1 MANMHRCTQARIYAN
16 IYMENNIKIL
26 NTMKKLNEL
35 QSYLTRL
42 RGLMLTLIILCSIG
56 VGNAW
61 GAATLTGKVVYSC
74 TPVVS
79 VASESTYNNYSGDV
93 ARNAATDLTASAHWE
108 INCCSNNGR
117 MGANNNNSAKMKL
130 SQGSY
135 SWASAIATAIG
146 KGTTDTYVDAAVC
159 TTALSNVGKFAF
171 SGGSSTPS
179 NMWLCYSTDNW
190 KTATAIALTVGTTGN
205 VTFDATIS
213 SAKYAFVF
221 YHTTYT
227 YVTPTFTFYEGQTA
241 PATAHTVT
249 YMDDLSSDTETSV
262 GGGITLPDRVG
273 CTDYVFEGWTA
284 SWTEEQDEWTTTA
297 PTILPTDETYYPT
310 SDVNLYPVYS
320 QVVQG
325 AGFERYEKVTS
336 APSIWTGQ
344 YLITGSVSTTT
355 YTANGTITDNR
366 LKTATLT
373 PSTTEYASYEVT
385 LTRIGETSYYYLQL
399 SNGTYLGS
407 SASNSTDFTTS
418 NQTPDA
424 NNFKWSISTSSI
436 QNIGNNTR
444 YIKLKNDN
452 TYDFR
457 CYTSSNGNAPSLW
470 RRVEE
475 EDSKKYISVPNC
487 CSDPGLA
494 YGTASVTK
502 TFGEGVFTNTL
513 TNSHSVAVTYA
524 LSNVSPAGCVSIN
537 TSTGQ
542 VTIKGAGSATITAS
556 SAAQTVSSD
565 SYCADEASYTLTVN
579 KANIT
584 PTLTY
589 SPASVAVGED
599 SSTPTVGGNPGSGG
613 VTYAITSATPAGC
626 ATIDA
631 GTGVVSGVA
640 VGSVT
645 VTATVAETTNYNGG
659 SATAN
664 VTITAAAYFPQNKT
678 LFFEAKTLGESAWK
692 DGAQCKAWFRD
703 CNSGCGEAP
712 WTYWQTDGDSNKK
725 YYAVVIPS
733 TGNYPYVTIQRF
745 SDYTGNTQWGEGGA
759 QTYSTGGGS
768 NVIKSTCASGECLSW
783 SPTSMQIYLRG
794 DITNDDWASNIGEMT
809 DQNGGIWSY
818 TYTNYSSSGS
828 TLAFKLYT
836 NYNTWIGH
844 TSSNNNATLDGMND
858 GSTYNITATYN
869 IVDHSLVMSKTFVK
883 GTVHFDLQGHGS
895 AISDLTN
902 VAANSKISAPTV
914 PTDAN
919 YIFGGWYKEPACTN
933 AWDFTNDVV
942 TETMTL
948 YAKWY
953 QVTLAVKDE
962 DGTTLSGDGKPT
974 LTRSGASLTATE
986 AGNYVFKDIQL
997 TSGTGTLSSTSS
1009 TTPTITSVSSNITVT
1024 ATFWKPITVT
1034 KGTGTGAST
1043 FTISATTVARGGSV
1057 TVTCAPDA
1065 SHKNPWTLTITPNDG
1080 ATYTASGSESSTTIS
1095 NITKNITV
1103 DLAYAAKTP
1112 YSLTFS
1118 TKSGYGSPSG
1128 GKIDETNLSFNA
1140 SGTVTTPLLEGQTLT
1155 FPSVSSFAADEC
1167 STTFEGW
1174 STDPNC
1180 STAPTIKSGDELV
1193 LSGDPTTRTY
1203 YAVYSQTEEGGSGDE
1218 FDPTGD
1224 VDGDYYITNSDKS
1237 YYMSHSNPSVSQY
1250 DATIAASK
1258 SASTNLF
1265 HISKIASGDNAGK
1278 FIISFDVSG
1287 TTNYV
1292 RVYRQSV
1299 NGSWKYY
1306 VNHTP
1311 TAAEATALII
1321 QATAREGATGTFEA
1335 TYDNTRA
1342 LMYRNNDGTHSFR
1355 NYALN
1360 NASTTGYSLLEFE
1373 PAASK
1378 TYTTNPTC
1386 AETYTVTLTGGEGA
1400 SVDVA
1405 GGNVKYNG
1413 GTAARFAENDAV
1425 SILATPTTGYSFSG
1439 WTITKEHGGSV
1450 TPASSA
1456 ASTTFT
1462 MPADNVTV
1470 TATFSPILVS
1480 SLKLR
1485 AQQTGQSDKTGSDLT
1500 MNCYPKEG
1508 QTGGND
1514 PLNHTLN
1521 VAFYE
1526 VLPAD
1531 ALDKTYTWSVRVKA
1545 SGAVDW
1551 TNVDFTGNVLN
1562 TNDIINS
1569 YNKNTGNLQIKA
1581 TEGTAEI
1588 KITANDAS
1596 GVSAKVTITVAKV
1609 SVTSISVDPTSMNVY
1624 AGQKKP
1630 VTITFAPL
1638 NASNKAYKTGS
1649 YSYVT
1654 IRSSG
1659 SNPFYIE
1666 GNETEV
1672 VRNET
1677 VTVTSDDGS
1686 KTATVA
1692 VTVNPL
1698 PKATFVDIVQNK
1710 TDFVGVPSTGIL
1722 SSTVDEGG
1730 LTVTTTKNTPTH
1742 ADVAKPATG
1751 NNCEKEHLHLVGW
1764 ILKDWADENPD
1775 ATSAQIAAA
1784 GAGYFY
1790 TAGAEIDLVAKDG
1803 KTFYA
1808 VWAKEVTTP

>member
-1 MANMHRCTQARIYAN
+1 
-16 IYMENNIKIL
+16 
-26 NTMKKLNEL
+26 MKKLNEL

-42 RGLMLTLIILCSIG
+42 RGLMLTLIVLFSWG
-56 VGNAW
+56 SVNVW
-61 GAATLTGKVVYSC
+61 GAEGDTHDFAQSLSQLLNNNASISSINIAAQSY
-74 TPVVS
+74 PVKEVIIS
-79 VASESTYNNYSGDV
+79 FRYNNTITNAVTMEVIVGGNSWGTAYSEGTKTNYTT
-93 ARNAATDLTASAHWE
+93 RSFTD
-108 INCCSNNGR
+108 
-117 MGANNNNSAKMKL
+117 
-130 SQGSY
+130 
-135 SWASAIATAIG
+135 
-146 KGTTDTYVDAAVC
+146 DA
-159 TTALSNVGKFAF
+159 
-171 SGGSSTPS
+171 
-179 NMWLCYSTDNW
+179 
-190 KTATAIALTVGTTGN
+190 TTGAIVIN
-205 VTFDATIS
+205 FTNNTGS
-213 SAKYAFVF
+213 GTG
-221 YHTTYT
+221 HG
-227 YVTPTFTFYEGQTA
+227 TFYVNNVRLVEGA
-241 PATAHTVT
+241 ASDPHTVT
-249 YMDDLSSDTETSV
+249 LMDTGETLTESSAGAGV
-262 GGGITLPDRVG
+262 TLPSRAG
-273 CTDYVFEGWTA
+273 CTGYTFAGWTA
-284 SWTEEQDEWTTTA
+284 SWNTAQTTWTTTA
-297 PTILPTDETYYPT
+297 PTIINAGAYSPT
-310 SDVNLYPVYS
+310 SDISLYPVYTKTEGGGS
-320 QVVQG
+320 NTVTFTPGTETG
-325 AGFERYEKVTS
+325 ATSVTKS
-336 APSIWTGQ
+336 GVTCTMTTMNNASYYQIYADQSGTISVSSGNITGISFTCTASGTSKYGPGNASFDVGTFTYSGSNGSWTGEAN
-344 YLITGSVSTTT
+344 SVT
-355 YTANGTITDNR
+355 
-366 LKTATLT
+366 
-373 PSTTEYASYEVT
+373 
-385 LTRIGETSYYYLQL
+385 
-399 SNGTYLGS
+399 
-407 SASNSTDFTTS
+407 
-418 NQTPDA
+418 
-424 NNFKWSISTSSI
+424 ISTSVQIRMSALSV
-436 QNIGNNTR
+436 TCSASST
-444 YIKLKNDN
+444 
-452 TYDFR
+452 TY
-457 CYTSSNGNAPSLW
+457 
-470 RRVEE
+470 
-475 EDSKKYISVPNC
+475 YISVPNC

-502 TFGEGVFTNTL
+502 TYGDPAFTNTL

-542 VTIKGAGSATITAS
+542 VTINGAGSATITAS
-556 SAAQTVSSD
+556 SAAQTVSSV
-565 SYCADEASYTLTVN
+565 SYCADEASYTLIVN
-579 KANIT
+579 KANIS

-599 SSTPTVGGNPGSGG
+599 SSAPTVGGNPGSGS

-645 VTATVAETTNYNGG
+645 VTATVAATDNYNGG
-659 SATAN
+659 TATAN

-794 DITNDDWASNIGEMT
+794 DITNDDWTSNIGELT

-933 AWDFTNDVV
+933 AWDFANDVV

-953 QVTLAVKDE
+953 QVTLVVKDE

-1057 TVTCAPDA
+1057 TITCAPDA

-1174 STDPNC
+1174 STEPNC

-1203 YAVYSQTEEGGSGDE
+1203 YAVYSQTEEGGGDD
-1218 FDPTGD
+1218 FDPSED
-1224 VDGDYYITNSDKS
+1224 VDGDFYITEKNKGYYATNTIAENVISTVTNKDNASKYHIESATVSGNRRFILSTLVNTTTKYLVMETTGSGKDKQ
-1237 YYMSHSNPSVSQY
+1237 NTLTTTETKN
-1250 DATIAASK
+1250 DAT
-1258 SASTNLF
+1258 
-1265 HISKIASGDNAGK
+1265 K
-1278 FIISFDVSG
+1278 FEI
-1287 TTNYV
+1287 T
-1292 RVYRQSV
+1292 
-1299 NGSWKYY
+1299 
-1306 VNHTP
+1306 
-1311 TAAEATALII
+1311 
-1321 QATAREGATGTFEA
+1321 EGAVGTNGTWQVGYNE
-1335 TYDNTRA
+1335 TRG
-1342 LMYRNNDGTHSFR
+1342 LMYRTYTPSGQSTVYRFG
-1355 NYALN
+1355 NYAFS

-1400 SVDVA
+1400 SVDVT

-1425 SILATPTTGYSFSG
+1425 SILATPNTGYSFSG

-1456 ASTTFT
+1456 ANTTFT

-1480 SLKLR
+1480 TLKLR

-1545 SGAVDW
+1545 SGAADW

-1588 KITANDAS
+1588 KITANDGS
-1596 GVSAKVTITVAKV
+1596 GVNAKVTITVANV
-1609 SVTSISVDPTSMNVY
+1609 SVTSVSVDPTSMNVY
-1624 AGQKKP
+1624 AGQKQP

-1638 NASNKAYKTGS
+1638 NATDKAYTTGS

-1666 GNETEV
+1666 GNATDV

-1677 VTVTSDDGS
+1677 VTVTSHDGS

-1722 SSTVDEGG
+1722 SSTVNEGG

-1790 TAGAEIDLVAKDG
+1790 AAGSEIDLVAKDG

>member
-1 MANMHRCTQARIYAN
+1 MKNSIFNAVCKTRYLALLVVLILTCGNVWGAENDPHAYSFLTSLDENWSVSPSTNNFYSTYGANWLRNNNATMPTFTFTPSYSVKKVRIQVRQSNKTGGTTIAVSIGGTTVGSTTAVSGTSQYNMDFSASSSLSGEVRIVCTNTSGSGSSKGTFYVASITLTEGASATTYDVHWNINGVTEVTTNTSGKPTVPLDAKTAAEEYSCNGKVFMGWTSQTVSGSAPSDLFTTQAGSAISGETTYDA
-16 IYMENNIKIL
+16 
-26 NTMKKLNEL
+26 
-35 QSYLTRL
+35 
-42 RGLMLTLIILCSIG
+42 
-56 VGNAW
+56 VF
-61 GAATLTGKVVYSC
+61 ATLVSEEER
-74 TPVVS
+74 TP
-79 VASESTYNNYSGDV
+79 
-93 ARNAATDLTASAHWE
+93 AT
-108 INCCSNNGR
+108 
-117 MGANNNNSAKMKL
+117 L
-130 SQGSY
+130 SFSY
-135 SWASAIATAIG
+135 SSHANWTLYQANDRTSYYLLQ
-146 KGTTDTYVDAAVC
+146 KNCYVESPTISD
-159 TTALSNVGKFAF
+159 LSTVTSVVLGVGKFSNKGAGEVS
-171 SGGSSTPS
+171 SGNTSYGTFAIPGSTSSNTVTLNPSPCPLSGSGKIRITNTDGTTYDANSPSGTRLYTVTINYATVTPAVYSDYSTTCCTPLGTINGSINLTQLATPDPTKLKATWTMNAETGIASYTLEVYDSSDNLVKTVNNYTSGAEITGLTPCTEYYVKLYTVSSGSPYCDGGLIGTSSSATTNGYTLSVTKTNVTMSSGSEPANICANVSATYAASSGYNLPSTITVTNAGAENTGWTWDSSTGV
-179 NMWLCYSTDNW
+179 
-190 KTATAIALTVGTTGN
+190 LTINKASVTGN
-205 VTFDATIS
+205 VT
-213 SAKYAFVF
+213 
-221 YHTTYT
+221 
-227 YVTPTFTFYEGQTA
+227 
-241 PATAHTVT
+241 
-249 YMDDLSSDTETSV
+249 
-262 GGGITLPDRVG
+262 
-273 CTDYVFEGWTA
+273 
-284 SWTEEQDEWTTTA
+284 
-297 PTILPTDETYYPT
+297 
-310 SDVNLYPVYS
+310 
-320 QVVQG
+320 
-325 AGFERYEKVTS
+325 
-336 APSIWTGQ
+336 
-344 YLITGSVSTTT
+344 
-355 YTANGTITDNR
+355 
-366 LKTATLT
+366 
-373 PSTTEYASYEVT
+373 
-385 LTRIGETSYYYLQL
+385 
-399 SNGTYLGS
+399 
-407 SASNSTDFTTS
+407 
-418 NQTPDA
+418 
-424 NNFKWSISTSSI
+424 
-436 QNIGNNTR
+436 
-444 YIKLKNDN
+444 
-452 TYDFR
+452 
-457 CYTSSNGNAPSLW
+457 
-470 RRVEE
+470 
-475 EDSKKYISVPNC
+475 
-487 CSDPGLA
+487 
-494 YGTASVTK
+494 
-502 TFGEGVFTNTL
+502 
-513 TNSHSVAVTYA
+513 
-524 LSNVSPAGCVSIN
+524 
-537 TSTGQ
+537 
-542 VTIKGAGSATITAS
+542 
-556 SAAQTVSSD
+556 
-565 SYCADEASYTLTVN
+565 
-579 KANIT
+579 
-584 PTLTY
+584 
-589 SPASVAVGED
+589 
-599 SSTPTVGGNPGSGG
+599 
-613 VTYAITSATPAGC
+613 
-626 ATIDA
+626 
-631 GTGVVSGVA
+631 
-640 VGSVT
+640 
-645 VTATVAETTNYNGG
+645 
-659 SATAN
+659 
-664 VTITAAAYFPQNKT
+664 VTITGEAQSYFPNNKT
-678 LFFEAKTLGESAWK
+678 LFFEAKTKEESAWK
-692 DGAQCKAWFRD
+692 DNAQCKAWFRD

-914 PTDAN
+914 PTDEN
-919 YIFGGWYKEPACTN
+919 YIFGGWYKEPGCTN

-986 AGNYVFKDIQL
+986 AGNYVFKDIQV

-1174 STDPNC
+1174 STEPNC

-1203 YAVYSQTEEGGSGDE
+1203 YAVYSQTEEGGGDD
-1218 FDPTGD
+1218 FDPSED
-1224 VDGDYYITNSDKS
+1224 VDGDFYITEKNKG
-1237 YYMSHSNPSVSQY
+1237 YYATNTIAENVISTVTNKDNASKYHIESVIVSGDRRFILSTLVNTTTKYLVMETTGSGQSKQNTLTTTETKN
-1250 DATIAASK
+1250 DAT
-1258 SASTNLF
+1258 
-1265 HISKIASGDNAGK
+1265 K
-1278 FIISFDVSG
+1278 FEI
-1287 TTNYV
+1287 T
-1292 RVYRQSV
+1292 
-1299 NGSWKYY
+1299 
-1306 VNHTP
+1306 
-1311 TAAEATALII
+1311 
-1321 QATAREGATGTFEA
+1321 EGAEGTNG
-1335 TYDNTRA
+1335 TWQVGYNGTRG
-1342 LMYRNNDGTHSFR
+1342 LMYRTYTPSGQSTVYRFG
-1355 NYALN
+1355 NYAFS
-1360 NASTTGYSLLEFE
+1360 NASSTGYSLLEFE

-1386 AETYTVTLTGGEGA
+1386 TETFTVTLTGGEGA
-1400 SVDVA
+1400 SVDVT

-1425 SILATPTTGYSFSG
+1425 SISATPSTGYSFSG
-1439 WTITKEHGGSV
+1439 WTITKEGGGSV

-1514 PLNHTLN
+1514 PLSHTLN

-1531 ALDKTYTWSVRVKA
+1531 ALDKTYTWSVRVKV
-1545 SGAVDW
+1545 SGAADW
-1551 TNVDFTGNVLN
+1551 TNVDFTGNQLN
-1562 TNDIINS
+1562 TNAIINY
-1569 YNKNTGNLQIKA
+1569 YNNNTGLLKIGTN
-1581 TEGTAEI
+1581 EGTAEI

-1630 VTITFAPL
+1630 VTITFTPL
-1638 NASNKAYKTGS
+1638 NASDKAYTTGS

-1666 GNETEV
+1666 GNATEV
-1672 VRNET
+1672 VHNET

-1686 KTATVA
+1686 KTATVT

-1710 TDFVGVPSTGIL
+1710 TDFIGVPSTGIL

-1790 TAGAEIDLVAKDG
+1790 AAGSEIDLVAKDG

>member
-1 MANMHRCTQARIYAN
+1 
-16 IYMENNIKIL
+16 
-26 NTMKKLNEL
+26 MKKLNEL

-42 RGLMLTLIILCSIG
+42 RGLMLTLIILFPWGG
-56 VGNAW
+56 VNVWAET
-61 GAATLTGKVVYSC
+61 AS
-74 TPVVS
+74 VS
-79 VASESTYNNYSGDV
+79 VATFQCKTTETTVETGKPVTYQFSGSSNTYNPVRWYSGVTLTIAVSSSYKITGVTITV
-93 ARNAATDLTASAHWE
+93 ASGYSLRNISVT
-108 INCCSNNGR
+108 
-117 MGANNNNSAKMKL
+117 
-130 SQGSY
+130 
-135 SWASAIATAIG
+135 
-146 KGTTDTYVDAAVC
+146 
-159 TTALSNVGKFAF
+159 
-171 SGGSSTPS
+171 SGGGTWSAPNWSSSTGSTSVVFS
-179 NMWLCYSTDNW
+179 NSGSGQTRITGISVTYESASPATPYTVRFYKTD
-190 KTATAIALTVGTTGN
+190 GTHQ
-205 VTFDATIS
+205 DIS
-213 SAKYAFVF
+213 ETSAGAG
-221 YHTTYT
+221 
-227 YVTPTFTFYEGQTA
+227 VTPPTMDSPCDGWAFRGWSKSQSTSPTS
-241 PATAHTVT
+241 TTVLNT
-249 YMDDLSSDTETSV
+249 ETLTNGKYYPSSDVT
-262 GGGITLPDRVG
+262 
-273 CTDYVFEGWTA
+273 
-284 SWTEEQDEWTTTA
+284 
-297 PTILPTDETYYPT
+297 
-310 SDVNLYPVYS
+310 LYPVYTKS
-320 QVVQG
+320 PASPIFVK
-325 AGFERYEKVTS
+325 YEKYTKDPDDWS
-336 APSIWTGQ
+336 GK
-344 YLITGSVSTTT
+344 YLLSTGS
-355 YTANGTITDNR
+355 YTATGYDGSNHLSCTS
-366 LKTATLT
+366 LT
-373 PSTTEYASYEVT
+373 PGTTEYASYEFVVT
-385 LTRIGETSYYYLQL
+385 KVATNKYSIKEPGGYYIGWSSGTAFTKNATAPTASDGGYLWLPSSSGYTQNVGTTTRKIGRKD
-399 SNGTYLGS
+399 S
-407 SASNSTDFTTS
+407 S
-418 NQTPDA
+418 P
-424 NNFKWSISTSSI
+424 
-436 QNIGNNTR
+436 
-444 YIKLKNDN
+444 
-452 TYDFR
+452 YDFR
-457 CYTSSNGNAPSLW
+457 PYSSPSSNTYPIVYLYK
-470 RRVEE
+470 RIEIT
-475 EDSKKYISVPNC
+475 KYYYSYPNC

-494 YGTASVTK
+494 YGTGSVTK
-502 TFGEGVFTNTL
+502 TYGASAFTNPL

-537 TSTGQ
+537 ASTGQ
-542 VTIKGAGSATITAS
+542 VTINGAGSATITAS
-556 SAAQTVSSD
+556 SAAQTVSSV

-579 KANIT
+579 KASIS

-589 SPASVAVGED
+589 SPASVAVGEN
-599 SSTPTVGGNPGSGG
+599 SATPTVGGNTGSGT
-613 VTYAITSATPAGC
+613 VTYEITSYSSPGC
-626 ATIDA
+626 ANITPN
-631 GTGVVSGVA
+631 TGVVTGVA

-645 VTATVAETTNYNGG
+645 VTATVEATANYLGG
-659 SATAN
+659 SATAT
-664 VTITAAAYFPQNKT
+664 VTINAASNFPNNKT
-678 LFFEAKTLGESAWK
+678 FFIWAHSSSAWDASACVVAWFHSYGGSETAQSTYWLFDATGGDSGKKLFAAVVPSSGNLPYLDINRYASDCTTPWNKNGGVSYSDASGSNAVRSEGSGNDQVYWNASGVTLDLKGDPDGWTNSLGTLSDQGSGVWTATYENYAPANAAGESQEFK
-692 DGAQCKAWFRD
+692 
-703 CNSGCGEAP
+703 
-712 WTYWQTDGDSNKK
+712 
-725 YYAVVIPS
+725 
-733 TGNYPYVTIQRF
+733 
-745 SDYTGNTQWGEGGA
+745 
-759 QTYSTGGGS
+759 
-768 NVIKSTCASGECLSW
+768 
-783 SPTSMQIYLRG
+783 
-794 DITNDDWASNIGEMT
+794 IG
-809 DQNGGIWSY
+809 
-818 TYTNYSSSGS
+818 
-828 TLAFKLYT
+828 T
-836 NYNTWIGH
+836 NYNGWIGN
-844 TSSNNNATLDGMND
+844 TGSNNNATLDGMHV
-858 GSTYNITATYN
+858 GSTYNITATLN
-869 IVDHSLVMSKTFVK
+869 VIDHSLVMSKEFVK
-883 GTVHFDLQGHGS
+883 GEVSFDLQGHGE
-895 AISDLTN
+895 AISKLTN
-902 VAANSKISAPTV
+902 VTAGSKISAPTV

-919 YIFGGWYKEPACTN
+919 YIFGGWYKEPGCTN

-986 AGNYVFKDIQL
+986 AGNYAFKDIQV
-997 TSGTGTLSSTSS
+997 TSGTGALSSTSS
-1009 TTPTITSVSSNITVT
+1009 LTPTITSVSTNITIT

-1080 ATYTASGSESSTTIS
+1080 ATYTASASTGSTTIS

-1103 DLAYAAKTP
+1103 DLSYASKET
-1112 YSLTFS
+1112 YTLTFS

-1128 GKIDETNLSFNA
+1128 GKIDATNLSFDG
-1140 SGTVTTPLLEGQTLT
+1140 SGTVTNPLVEGQTLT

-1174 STDPNC
+1174 STDPSC
-1180 STAPTIKSGDELV
+1180 ATAPTIKAGDELV
-1193 LSGDPTTRTY
+1193 LSGASGSTTY
-1203 YAVYSQTEEGGSGDE
+1203 YAVYSQVEEGGGDD
-1218 FDPTGD
+1218 FDPSED
-1224 VDGDYYITNSDKS
+1224 VDGDYYITEKNKG
-1237 YYMSHSNPSVSQY
+1237 YYATNTIAENVISTVTNKDNASKYHIESVIVSGDRRFILSTLVNTTTKYLVMETTGSGQSKQNTLTTTETKN
-1250 DATIAASK
+1250 DAT
-1258 SASTNLF
+1258 
-1265 HISKIASGDNAGK
+1265 K
-1278 FIISFDVSG
+1278 FEI
-1287 TTNYV
+1287 T
-1292 RVYRQSV
+1292 
-1299 NGSWKYY
+1299 
-1306 VNHTP
+1306 
-1311 TAAEATALII
+1311 
-1321 QATAREGATGTFEA
+1321 EGAEGTNGTWQVGYNE
-1335 TYDNTRA
+1335 TRG
-1342 LMYRNNDGTHSFR
+1342 LMYRTYTPSGQSTVYRFG
-1355 NYALN
+1355 NYAFS
-1360 NASTTGYSLLEFE
+1360 NASSTGYSLLEFE

-1386 AETYTVTLTGGEGA
+1386 TETFTVTLTGGEGA
-1400 SVDVA
+1400 SVDVT

-1413 GTAARFAENDAV
+1413 GTAARFAENASV
-1425 SILATPTTGYSFSG
+1425 SISATPSTGYSFSG
-1439 WTITKEHGGSV
+1439 WTITKEGGGSV

-1514 PLNHTLN
+1514 PLSHTLN

-1545 SGAVDW
+1545 SGAADW
-1551 TNVDFTGNVLN
+1551 TNVDFTGNQLN
-1562 TNDIINS
+1562 TNAIINY
-1569 YNKNTGNLQIKA
+1569 YNNNTGLLKIGTN
-1581 TEGTAEI
+1581 EGTAEI

-1630 VTITFAPL
+1630 VTITFTPL
-1638 NASNKAYKTGS
+1638 NASDKAYTTGS

-1666 GNETEV
+1666 GNATEV
-1672 VRNET
+1672 VHNET

-1686 KTATVA
+1686 KTATVT

-1790 TAGAEIDLVAKDG
+1790 AAGSEIDLVAKDG

>member
-1 MANMHRCTQARIYAN
+1 MISNKYKNQ
-16 IYMENNIKIL
+16 NN
-26 NTMKKLNEL
+26 MKKLNEL

-61 GAATLTGKVVYSC
+61 GAATLTGNVVYSC
-74 TPVVS
+74 TPVS
-79 VASESTYNNYSGDV
+79 VATASTYNNYSGDV
-93 ARNAATDLTASAHWE
+93 ARNSGTDLTATAHWE
-108 INCCSNNGR
+108 INCCSSNGR
-117 MGANNNNSAKMKL
+117 MGANSNNSAKMKL

-190 KTATAIALTVGTTGN
+190 TTATAIALTVGTTGN

-221 YHTTYT
+221 YHTAVT

-385 LTRIGETSYYYLQL
+385 LTRIGETSNYYLQL

-418 NQTPDA
+418 AQTPNT

-502 TFGEGVFTNTL
+502 TYGTSAFTNPL
-513 TNSHSVAVTYA
+513 TNSHSVVVTYA

-537 TSTGQ
+537 ASTGQ
-542 VTIKGAGSATITAS
+542 VTINGAGSATITAS
-556 SAAQTVSSD
+556 SAAQTISST

-589 SPASVAVGED
+589 TPNSVAVGED
-599 SSTPTVGGNPGSGG
+599 SSAPTVGGNPGSGG
-613 VTYAITSATPAGC
+613 VTYAITSASPAGC

-631 GTGVVSGVA
+631 GTGVISGAA

-645 VTATVAETTNYNGG
+645 VTATVAATNNYNGG
-659 SATAN
+659 TATAN

-678 LFFEAKTLGESAWK
+678 LFFEAKTLSESAWK

-883 GTVHFDLQGHGS
+883 GTVHFNLQSHGS

-902 VAANSKISAPTV
+902 VTANSKISAPTV

-933 AWDFTNDVV
+933 AWDFANDVV

-986 AGNYVFKDIQL
+986 AGNYAFKDIQV
-997 TSGTGTLSSTSS
+997 TSGTGALSSTSS
-1009 TTPTITSVSSNITVT
+1009 LTPTITSVSTNITIT

-1034 KGTGTGAST
+1034 KGTGTGTST

-1065 SHKNPWTLTITPNDG
+1065 THKNPWALTVTPSDG
-1080 ATYTASGSESSTTIS
+1080 AIYTASASTGSTTIS

-1103 DLAYAAKTP
+1103 DLSYASKET
-1112 YSLTFS
+1112 YTFTFS

-1128 GKIDETNLSFNA
+1128 GKIDETNLSFNG
-1140 SGTVTTPLLEGQTLT
+1140 SGTVTNPLVEGQTLT

-1167 STTFEGW
+1167 STTFGGW
-1174 STDPNC
+1174 STNPSC
-1180 STAPTIKSGDELV
+1180 ATAPTIKAGDELV
-1193 LSGDPTTRTY
+1193 LSGASGSTTY
-1203 YAVYSQTEEGGSGDE
+1203 YAVYSQVEEGGGDD
-1218 FDPTGD
+1218 FDPSED
-1224 VDGDYYITNSDKS
+1224 VDGDFYITEKNKGYYATNTIAENVISTVTNKDNASKYHIESVTVSGNRRFILSTLVNTTTQYLVMGTTGSGKDKQ
-1237 YYMSHSNPSVSQY
+1237 NTLTTTETKN
-1250 DATIAASK
+1250 DAT
-1258 SASTNLF
+1258 
-1265 HISKIASGDNAGK
+1265 K
-1278 FIISFDVSG
+1278 FEI
-1287 TTNYV
+1287 T
-1292 RVYRQSV
+1292 
-1299 NGSWKYY
+1299 
-1306 VNHTP
+1306 
-1311 TAAEATALII
+1311 
-1321 QATAREGATGTFEA
+1321 EGAAGTNGTWQVGYNE
-1335 TYDNTRA
+1335 NRG
-1342 LMYRNNDGTHSFR
+1342 LMYRTYTPSGQSTVYRFG
-1355 NYALN
+1355 NYAFS

-1386 AETYTVTLTGGEGA
+1386 TETFTVTLTGGEGA
-1400 SVDVA
+1400 SVDVI

-1545 SGAVDW
+1545 SGAADW
-1551 TNVDFTGNVLN
+1551 TNVDFNGNQLN
-1562 TNDIINS
+1562 TNAIINY
-1569 YNKNTGNLQIKA
+1569 YNNNTGLLKIGTN
-1581 TEGTAEI
+1581 EGTAEI

-1790 TAGAEIDLVAKDG
+1790 AAGSEIDLVAKDG

>member
-1 MANMHRCTQARIYAN
+1 
-16 IYMENNIKIL
+16 
-26 NTMKKLNEL
+26 MKKFNEL

-42 RGLMLTLIILCSIG
+42 RGLMLTLIVLFSWG
-56 VGNAW
+56 SVNVW
-61 GAATLTGKVVYSC
+61 GAEGDTHDFSQSLQQLLNNNASISSINIAAQSY
-74 TPVVS
+74 PVKEVIIS
-79 VASESTYNNYSGDV
+79 FRYNNTIT
-93 ARNAATDLTASAHWE
+93 NAVTME
-108 INCCSNNGR
+108 
-117 MGANNNNSAKMKL
+117 
-130 SQGSY
+130 
-135 SWASAIATAIG
+135 
-146 KGTTDTYVDAAVC
+146 VFV
-159 TTALSNVGKFAF
+159 
-171 SGGSSTPS
+171 GGSSWGTA
-179 NMWLCYSTDNW
+179 YSEGT
-190 KTATAIALTVGTTGN
+190 KTAYKTRSFTDDATTGAIVIN
-205 VTFDATIS
+205 FTNNTGS
-213 SAKYAFVF
+213 GTG
-221 YHTTYT
+221 HG
-227 YVTPTFTFYEGQTA
+227 TFYVNNVRLVEGA
-241 PATAHTVT
+241 ASDPHTVT
-249 YMDDLSSDTETSV
+249 LMDTGETLTEASAGAGV
-262 GGGITLPDRVG
+262 TLPSRAS
-273 CTDYVFEGWTA
+273 CTGYTFAGWTA
-284 SWTEEQDEWTTTA
+284 SWNTDQTTWTTTA
-297 PTILPTDETYYPT
+297 PSIINAGAYSP
-310 SDVNLYPVYS
+310 SSNINLYPVYTKTEGGGS
-320 QVVQG
+320 NTVTFTPGTETG
-325 AGFERYEKVTS
+325 ATSVTKS
-336 APSIWTGQ
+336 GVTCTMTTMNNASYYQIYADQSGTISVSSGNITGISFTCTASGTSKYGPGNASFNVGTFTYSGSNGSWTGEAN
-344 YLITGSVSTTT
+344 SVTISTTVQIRMSALSVT
-355 YTANGTITDNR
+355 CSAS
-366 LKTATLT
+366 
-373 PSTTEYASYEVT
+373 STTY
-385 LTRIGETSYYYLQL
+385 
-399 SNGTYLGS
+399 
-407 SASNSTDFTTS
+407 
-418 NQTPDA
+418 
-424 NNFKWSISTSSI
+424 
-436 QNIGNNTR
+436 
-444 YIKLKNDN
+444 
-452 TYDFR
+452 
-457 CYTSSNGNAPSLW
+457 
-470 RRVEE
+470 
-475 EDSKKYISVPNC
+475 YISVPNC

-502 TFGEGVFTNTL
+502 TFGASAFTNTL
-513 TNSHSVAVTYA
+513 TNSHSVAVTY
-524 LSNVSPAGCVSIN
+524 
-537 TSTGQ
+537 TSSDPTVATVNGSGQ
-542 VTIKGAGSATITAS
+542 VTILKVGTTTITAS
-556 SAAQTVSSD
+556 SIAQTVAAV

-589 SPASVAVGED
+589 SPASVAVGEN
-599 SSTPTVGGNPGSGG
+599 SATPTVGGNTGSGG
-613 VTYAITSATPAGC
+613 VTYAITSASPAGC
-626 ATIDA
+626 ATINTN
-631 GTGVVSGVA
+631 TGVVSGVA

-645 VTATVAETTNYNGG
+645 VTATIAATTNYNGNT
-659 SATAN
+659 ATAT
-664 VTITAAAYFPQNKT
+664 VTITSASNFPNNKT
-678 LFFEAKTLGESAWK
+678 IFIQAHSTSAWT
-692 DGAQCKAWFRD
+692 GGGCVKAWFH
-703 CNSGCGEAP
+703 SYGGSEGAQS
-712 WTYWQTDGDSNKK
+712 TYWLFDAGSPDEGKK
-725 YYAVVIPS
+725 LFAAIVPS
-733 TGNYPYVTIQRF
+733 TGNLPYLDIQRF
-745 SDYTGNTQWGEGGA
+745 ASNCNDWWNKNGGCSYA
-759 QTYSTGGGS
+759 DANGSNAIRSTGKHDDGS
-768 NVIKSTCASGECLSW
+768 DGDYIRWNNDAVTLG
-783 SPTSMQIYLRG
+783 LRG
-794 DITNDDWASNIGEMT
+794 DPDWNNDLATFADQGNGVWTATYNNYAPANAAGES
-809 DQNGGIWSY
+809 QE
-818 TYTNYSSSGS
+818 
-828 TLAFKLYT
+828 FKICT
-836 NYNTWIGH
+836 NYNGWIGN
-844 TSSNNNATLDGMND
+844 SGSNNNVTVDGMHV
-858 GSTYNITATYN
+858 GSTYNIGATLD
-869 IVDHSLVMSKTFVK
+869 IKDHSLVMSKTFVK
-883 GTVHFDLQGHGS
+883 GTVHFNLQSHGS

-902 VAANSKISAPTV
+902 VTANSKISAPTV

-919 YIFGGWYKEPACTN
+919 YIFGGWYKEPGCTN

-986 AGNYVFKDIQL
+986 AGNYAFKDIQV
-997 TSGTGTLSSTSS
+997 TSGTGALSSTSS
-1009 TTPTITSVSSNITVT
+1009 LTPTITSVSTNITIT

-1034 KGTGTGAST
+1034 KGTGTGTST

-1065 SHKNPWTLTITPNDG
+1065 THKNPWTLTVTPSDG
-1080 ATYTASGSESSTTIS
+1080 ATYTASASTGSTTIS

-1103 DLAYAAKTP
+1103 DLSYASKET
-1112 YSLTFS
+1112 YTLTFS

-1128 GKIDETNLSFNA
+1128 GKIDETNLSFNG
-1140 SGTVTTPLLEGQTLT
+1140 SGTVTNPLVEGQTLT

-1174 STDPNC
+1174 STNPSC
-1180 STAPTIKSGDELV
+1180 ATAPTIKAGDELV
-1193 LSGDPTTRTY
+1193 LSGASGSTTY
-1203 YAVYSQTEEGGSGDE
+1203 YAVYSQVEEGGGDD
-1218 FDPTGD
+1218 FDPSED
-1224 VDGDYYITNSDKS
+1224 VDGDFYITNSDKS

-1306 VNHTP
+1306 VNHTT

-1342 LMYRNNDGTHSFR
+1342 LMYRNNDGAHSFR
-1355 NYALN
+1355 NYALT
-1360 NASTTGYSLLEFE
+1360 NASATGYSLLEFE

-1386 AETYTVTLTGGEGA
+1386 TETFTVTLTGGEGA
-1400 SVDVA
+1400 SVDVT

-1425 SILATPTTGYSFSG
+1425 SISATPATGYSFTG
-1439 WTITKEHGGSV
+1439 WTITKEGGGSV

-1514 PLNHTLN
+1514 PLSHTLN

-1531 ALDKTYTWSVRVKA
+1531 ALDKTYTWSVRVKV
-1545 SGAVDW
+1545 SGAADW
-1551 TNVDFTGNVLN
+1551 TNVDFTGNQLN
-1562 TNDIINS
+1562 TNAIINY
-1569 YNKNTGNLQIKA
+1569 YNNNTGLLKIGTN
-1581 TEGTAEI
+1581 EGTAEI

-1630 VTITFAPL
+1630 VTITFTPL
-1638 NASNKAYKTGS
+1638 NASDKAYTTGS

-1666 GNETEV
+1666 GNATEV

-1677 VTVTSDDGS
+1677 VTVTSHDGS
-1686 KTATVA
+1686 HTATIA

-1698 PKATFVDIVQNK
+1698 PKATFVDIVQDKN
-1710 TDFVGVPSTGIL
+1710 DFDGVPSTGIL
-1722 SSTVDEGG
+1722 SSTVDDGG

-1742 ADVAKPATG
+1742 ADVAEPATG
-1751 NNCEKEHLHLVGW
+1751 NPCEKSHLHLVGW

-1784 GAGYFY
+1784 GAGNFY
-1790 TAGAEIDLVAKDG
+1790 AAGSEIDLVAKDG

-1808 VWAKEVTTP
+1808 VWAKEVTNP